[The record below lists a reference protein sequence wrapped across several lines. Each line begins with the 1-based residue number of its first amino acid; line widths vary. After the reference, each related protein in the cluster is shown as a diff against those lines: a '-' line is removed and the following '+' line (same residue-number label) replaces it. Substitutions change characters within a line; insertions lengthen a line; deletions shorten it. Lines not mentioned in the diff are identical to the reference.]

1 MSSVLLV
8 YPYFDP
14 PRNRSI
20 FRFPP
25 LGPAYVA
32 ASLRAAGHKVTIL
45 DCTFLSRE
53 EALDRVRTAGVDV
66 VGVYIMMTMRRDA
79 LALARAAR
87 GRCRLLIAGGP
98 LPSCDPDAYTAD
110 FDVVVRGEGER
121 TVVEVLD
128 AFDRGALGGLPA
140 VIGPPPL
147 SADLDSLPRPA
158 RDLLPNADYLA
169 HWRRRGA
176 RSTTSV
182 MTTRGCPFHC
192 EFCSNAVFGVSY
204 RARSAS
210 SVLDEVEEAL
220 SYGFERIHFADDVF
234 TLDRRRL
241 LEICAEI
248 RRRELHFG
256 WECLG
261 RVDSVDLETAAAMKR
276 AGCERIFFGI
286 ESGSDATL
294 ALMNKRIT
302 VEKARR
308 AVEAARSAGLSAGA
322 FFILC
327 YPGEDDEAVLTT
339 LRFATRLP
347 LDYVSFTMP
356 YPLPHTALYDR
367 LADRITAEWVPP
379 EHRIVDHVRIYDGE
393 YSQAKMRFAIL
404 KGRVEF
410 FLRRRLG
417 RAAPVIVTPLEVLT
431 DAIFRLMR

>member
-32 ASLRAAGHKVTIL
+32 ASLRAAGHEVTLL

-79 LALARAAR
+79 LELARASR

-98 LPSCDPDAYTAD
+98 LPSCDPGAYTAD

-121 TVVEVLD
+121 TAVEVLD
-128 AFDRGALGGLPA
+128 AFERGAIGALPT

-147 SADLDSLPRPA
+147 SADLDNLPRPA
-158 RDLLPNADYLA
+158 RDLLPNPDYLA

-182 MTTRGCPFHC
+182 VTTRGCPFHC

-210 SVLDEVEEAL
+210 SVLDEVQEAL

-248 RRRELHFG
+248 RRRGLRFG

-261 RVDSVDLETAAAMKR
+261 RVDSVDDETAAAMKR

-302 VEKARR
+302 VEKARS
-308 AVEAARSAGLSAGA
+308 AVEAARSADLRVGA

-347 LDYVSFTMP
+347 LDYLSFTMP
-356 YPLPHTALYDR
+356 YPLPHTALYER
-367 LADRITAEWVPP
+367 IADRVTKEWVPP
-379 EHRIVDHVRIYDGE
+379 EHGIVDHVRIYDGE

-417 RAAPVIVTPLEVLT
+417 RAAPLVVTPLEVST
-431 DAIFRLMR
+431 DAIFRWMR

>member
-32 ASLRAAGHKVTIL
+32 ASLRAAGHDVTIL

-53 EALDRVRTAGVDV
+53 AALDRVQTAEVDV
-66 VGVYIMMTMRRDA
+66 VGVYIMMTMRGDA

-87 GRCRLLIAGGP
+87 GRCRLLVAGGP
-98 LPSCDPDAYTAD
+98 LPSCDPDAYTTD

-121 TVVEVLD
+121 AMAEVLD
-128 AFDRGALGGLPA
+128 TFERGTLDELPI
-140 VIGPPPL
+140 VVGPPSL
-147 SADLDSLPRPA
+147 AADLDSLPSPA

-204 RARSAS
+204 RARSAA

-241 LEICAEI
+241 MDICAEI
-248 RRRELHFG
+248 KRRGLRFG

-261 RVDSVDLETAAAMKR
+261 RVDSVDAETAAAMKR

-302 VEKARR
+302 VEKAQR

-327 YPGEDDEAVLTT
+327 YPGEDDETVLTT

-367 LADRITAEWVPP
+367 LANQVTKEWVPP
-379 EHRIVDHVRIYDGE
+379 EHQIVDHVRIYDGE

-410 FLRRRLG
+410 FLRHRLG
-417 RAAPVIVTPLEVLT
+417 RAAPLIVNPLEIAT
-431 DAIFRLMR
+431 DVIFRLMR

>member
-1 MSSVLLV
+1 MSSALLV

-32 ASLRAAGHKVTIL
+32 ASLRAAGHEVTLL

-53 EALDRVRTAGVDV
+53 EALDRVRTARVDV

-79 LALARAAR
+79 LELARAAR

-98 LPSCDPDAYTAD
+98 LPSCDPDVYTAD
-110 FDVVVRGEGER
+110 FDVVVRGEAER
-121 TVVEVLD
+121 TLVEVLE
-128 AFDRGALGGLPA
+128 AFERGAIGDLPT

-169 HWRRRGA
+169 HWRRRGERA
-176 RSTTSV
+176 TTSV

-210 SVLDEVEEAL
+210 NVLDEVEEAL

-234 TLDRRRL
+234 TLDRSRL

-248 RRRELHFG
+248 KRRGLRFG

-261 RVDSVDLETAAAMKR
+261 RVDSVDDETAAAMKG
-276 AGCERIFFGI
+276 AGCDRIFFGI

-302 VEKARR
+302 VEKAQR
-308 AVEAARSAGLSAGA
+308 AVEAARSAGLRVGA

-367 LADRITAEWVPP
+367 VADRVTKEWVPP
-379 EHRIVDHVRIYDGE
+379 EHGIVDHVRIYDGE

-410 FLRRRLG
+410 LLRRRLG
-417 RAAPVIVTPLEVLT
+417 RAAPIVVTPLEISS

>member
-25 LGPAYVA
+25 LGQAYVA
-32 ASLRAAGHKVTIL
+32 ASLRAAGHEVTLL

-79 LALARAAR
+79 LELARAAR
-87 GRCRLLIAGGP
+87 GRCRILIAGGP
-98 LPSCDPDAYTAD
+98 LPSCDPGAYTAD

-121 TVVEVLD
+121 TAVEVLD
-128 AFDRGALGGLPA
+128 AFERGAIGALPT

-158 RDLLPNADYLA
+158 RDLLPNPDYLA
-169 HWRRRGA
+169 HWRRRGT

-182 MTTRGCPFHC
+182 VTTRGCPFHC

-210 SVLDEVEEAL
+210 SVLNEVQEAL

-234 TLDRRRL
+234 TLDRSRL

-248 RRRELHFG
+248 RRRGLRFG

-261 RVDSVDLETAAAMKR
+261 RVDSVDDETAAAMKR

-302 VEKARR
+302 VEKARS
-308 AVEAARSAGLSAGA
+308 AVEAARSADLRVGA

-339 LRFATRLP
+339 LRFAT
-347 LDYVSFTMP
+347 
-356 YPLPHTALYDR
+356 
-367 LADRITAEWVPP
+367 
-379 EHRIVDHVRIYDGE
+379 
-393 YSQAKMRFAIL
+393 
-404 KGRVEF
+404 
-410 FLRRRLG
+410 
-417 RAAPVIVTPLEVLT
+417 
-431 DAIFRLMR
+431 

>member
-32 ASLRAAGHKVTIL
+32 ASLRAAGHEVTLL
-45 DCTFLSRE
+45 DCTFLGRE
-53 EALDRVRTAGVDV
+53 EALDRVSTAGVDV

-79 LALARAAR
+79 LELARAAR
-87 GRCRLLIAGGP
+87 GGCRLLIAGGP
-98 LPSCDPDAYTAD
+98 LPSCDPEAYTTD

-121 TVVEVLD
+121 AMVEVLD
-128 AFDRGALGGLPA
+128 AFERGAIGDLPTL
-140 VIGPPPL
+140 IGPPPL
-147 SADLDSLPRPA
+147 SADLDDLPRPA

-169 HWRRRGA
+169 HWRRRGG

-182 MTTRGCPFHC
+182 MTTRGCPFRC

-210 SVLDEVEEAL
+210 KVLDEVQEAL

-234 TLDRRRL
+234 TLDRPRL

-248 RRRELHFG
+248 GRRGLHFG

-261 RVDSVDLETAAAMKR
+261 RVDSVDDETAAAMKR

-308 AVEAARSAGLSAGA
+308 AVEAARSAGLKAGA

-347 LDYVSFTMP
+347 LDYLSFTMP

-367 LADRITAEWVPP
+367 IADRVTKEWVPS
-379 EHRIVDHVRIYDGE
+379 ERGIVDHVRIYDGE

-410 FLRRRLG
+410 YLRGRLG
-417 RAAPVIVTPLEVLT
+417 RAAPAIVAPLEVSS
-431 DAIFRLMR
+431 DVIFRLMR